1 MDNFEEKSEPRHN
14 ILAGLFLVVAGSLFL
29 ASKMGA
35 PMPYWLFTW
44 PVLLIVIGVFVGIKK
59 RFRDF
64 SWLILI
70 IIGGLFLAE
79 RLNLAFHVREYILP
93 IVIILIG
100 ISFMFKPRRMNR
112 HNCRNARWQQR
123 WEAKRRQWEERQRFE
138 KAGTADKEAFF
149 TEKKNSDAPIANE
162 GEQLDA
168 VAVFGAVRKK
178 IVSKNFAGGEVVCFM
193 GGAEIDLSQADIQGP
208 VILDMTQ
215 VFGGTKLIIPS
226 HWDLKAEMAAVF
238 GGVEDKR
245 ILHGKSVDLNK
256 VVILRGTSVFGG
268 IDIQSY

>member
-1 MDNFEEKSEPRHN
+1 MDNFEERSEPRHN

-29 ASKMGA
+29 ASKMGVD
-35 PMPYWLFTW
+35 MPYWLFTW
-44 PVLLIVIGVFVGIKK
+44 PVLLITIGVFVGIKK

-64 SWLILI
+64 SWVILI

-79 RLNLAFHVREYILP
+79 RMNFAFHVREYILP
-93 IVIILIG
+93 IVIILVG
-100 ISFMFKPRRMNR
+100 VGFMFKPKRLHK
-112 HNCRNARWQQR
+112 HNCRNARWHQR
-123 WEAKRRQWEERQRFE
+123 REARMRQWEERYGFD
-138 KAGTADKEAFF
+138 KAGAAEKEAFF
-149 TEKKNSDAPIANE
+149 TEKKSGEETIVNE
-162 GEQLDA
+162 SEQLDA

-178 IVSKNFAGGEVVCFM
+178 VVSKNFAGGEVVCFM

-208 VILDMTQ
+208 VVLDMTQ

>member
-29 ASKMGA
+29 ASKMGV

-44 PVLLIVIGVFVGIKK
+44 PVLLITIGVFVGIKK
-59 RFRDF
+59 GFRDF
-64 SWLILI
+64 SWIILI
-70 IIGGLFLAE
+70 IVGGLFLAE
-79 RLNLAFHVREYILP
+79 KMNFAFHVREYILP
-93 IVIILIG
+93 IVIIIIG
-100 ISFMFKPRRMNR
+100 VGFMLKPKRFNK
-112 HNCRNARWQQR
+112 HNCRNDRWR
-123 WEAKRRQWEERQRFE
+123 KHWEEKRKQHFE
-138 KAGTADKEAFF
+138 GKYQFENAAAVEKEAIF
-149 TEKKNSDAPIANE
+149 TEKKNSTEPVDSS
-162 GEQLDA
+162 EQLDA

-178 IVSKNFAGGEVVCFM
+178 VVSKNFAGGEVVCFM

-208 VILDMTQ
+208 VILDITQ
-215 VFGGTKLIIPS
+215 VFGGTKLIVPS

-245 ILHGKSVDLNK
+245 VLHGKSVDLNK